1 MMKPLTQKN
10 QEGVYTGSTHW
21 TSEFNSSGTILFMGS
36 FMLSPA
42 LSTPVARSY
51 KNLGLDFSGKYTNT
65 LSVKCSVAESST
77 KNYESP

>member
-1 MMKPLTQKN
+1 
-10 QEGVYTGSTHW
+10 
-21 TSEFNSSGTILFMGS
+21 MGS

-77 KNYESP
+77 KNYEST